1 MPSLSCSVDKL
12 ITSFKVC
19 SESKYTE
26 PTTNV
31 SAKTGADV
39 MNNAIN
45 KDLVIANVAG
55 NDNLVCVNL
64 ATDKTT
70 VRFTFITDSKLPII
84 SKTEKTELGF
94 SFQGSLSSNSAV

>member
-39 MNNAIN
+39 MN
-45 KDLVIANVAG
+45 KDVVIANVAG

-64 ATDKTT
+64 ATDETL

-84 SKTEKTELGF
+84 SKTEKTELRF
-94 SFQGSLSSNSAV
+94 SF

>member
-31 SAKTGADV
+31 SAKTGAGV
-39 MNNAIN
+39 MNKAMN

-64 ATDKTT
+64 ATDETL

-84 SKTEKTELGF
+84 SKTEKTELRF
-94 SFQGSLSSNSAV
+94 SF

>member
-12 ITSFKVC
+12 ITSFSVC

-39 MNNAIN
+39 MNNAMN

-64 ATDKTT
+64 ATDETT
-70 VRFTFITDSKLPII
+70 IRFTSITSCHIKLSIV
-84 SKTEKTELGF
+84 SKTERAEFEF
-94 SFQGSLSSNSAV
+94 SF